1 MSDYIAPETLRQQ
14 QLADAAPTVV
24 DVRSAEEYAA
34 GHLPGA
40 RHIPV
45 DDLATRLG
53 ELPRDRP
60 VVTY

>member
-1 MSDYIAPETLRQQ
+1 MSEYVAPGYLRRR
-14 QLADAAPTVV
+14 QLVGSVPTVV
-24 DVRSAEEYAA
+24 DVRDADEYAP

-40 RHIPV
+40 RHIP
-45 DDLATRLG
+45 LAELPNRLG